1 MSGISPSIP
10 RSATSPSA
18 PGCTPWI
25 RWSCTSPTKRKLLR
39 WVCGRGRGE
48 RGDRKREVEGDVC
61 VGGFVGGEGVR
72 GETERE
78 K

>member
-1 MSGISPSIP
+1 M
-10 RSATSPSA
+10 
-18 PGCTPWI
+18 C
-25 RWSCTSPTKRKLLR
+25 R
-39 WVCGRGRGE
+39 WVCRWGRGE

>member
-1 MSGISPSIP
+1 M
-10 RSATSPSA
+10 
-18 PGCTPWI
+18 C
-25 RWSCTSPTKRKLLR
+25 R

-48 RGDRKREVEGDVC
+48 RVDRKIEVEGDVC

-72 GETERE
+72 KETERE